1 MRALTGAGYV
11 SLSELAGVPRSELAS
26 LHGVGPKAL
35 RMLEQ
40 ALADHGLELKSGE
53 NPQEFVRTT
62 GKPASRIGRAAV
74 VFDE

>member
-40 ALADHGLELKSGE
+40 ALADHGLELKSGD
-53 NPQEFVRTT
+53 PQEFVRTT
-62 GKPASRIGRAAV
+62 GKPAAG
-74 VFDE
+74 